1 VSVVGPEAQVT
12 RLTGSEV
19 SIQVDL
25 SNFQERTGTVE
36 VPVTVTLTG
45 TAADSC
51 WVVGEYTVSVNF
63 SGSTVQAAVARTF
76 AAEEDES
83 DNLAATPQ
91 E

>member
-1 VSVVGPEAQVT
+1 M
-12 RLTGSEV
+12 
-19 SIQVDL
+19 
-25 SNFQERTGTVE
+25 
-36 VPVTVTLTG
+36 TG